1 MYNIYIMG
9 QPISSQQPNG
19 YDDISGDGR
28 RYIDARSSPL
38 FLLYTIV
45 MIACVILMVYVSFP
59 CKTV

>member
-28 RYIDARSSPL
+28 RYIDARPSP
-38 FLLYTIV
+38 FAV
-45 MIACVILMVYVSFP
+45 VYNRDDCMCYSNGLCSVSL
-59 CKTV
+59 